1 MRSVRIV
8 KPAPRADVSYTAY
21 KFAYYTPSIGSHHFH
36 PKLNWPDWSRLC
48 THAYGSK
55 GGGPGKPCPSLM
67 FTRICIGTNTQIW
80 KAVPCV
86 VDKRAARRSSSCVRF
101 PASTRASSMT
111 ALCRKMLP
119 RLSGTTWLGLLP
131 HPFPHN
137 VVTLLSVQRSILL
150 SLSRVLGADASG
162 WI

>member
-1 MRSVRIV
+1 MDYWNTDAMEALYALAPAREERPNVMVEWDFFGTIQKQEITYTRPLLGPTNSKFFMRSVRIV

-67 FTRICIGTNTQIW
+67 FTRICIGTNTQIR

-101 PASTRASSMT
+101 PASTRAM
-111 ALCRKMLP
+111 
-119 RLSGTTWLGLLP
+119 
-131 HPFPHN
+131 
-137 VVTLLSVQRSILL
+137 
-150 SLSRVLGADASG
+150 
-162 WI
+162 